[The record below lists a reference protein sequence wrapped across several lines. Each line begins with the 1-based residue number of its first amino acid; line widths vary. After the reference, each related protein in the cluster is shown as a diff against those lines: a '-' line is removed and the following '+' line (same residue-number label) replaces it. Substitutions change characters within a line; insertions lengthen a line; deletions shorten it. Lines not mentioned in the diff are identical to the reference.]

1 MYVQTFSQPSIV
13 ILLWIIFEG
22 IIYVGTHLPLEELRF
37 HEQFE
42 LHSEFKRQWSHLTTC
57 YATHVKYCD

>member
-22 IIYVGTHLPLEELRF
+22 IISVGTHLPLEELTF

-42 LHSEFKRQWSHLTTC
+42 LHSEFKRQWSHFKHLLRDTC
-57 YATHVKYCD
+57 